1 MKNATLKILF
11 MQSLSI
17 SALIWPGTSTAQTG
31 SSNATGKADS
41 LTYVQRI
48 DSLKKKGFPMVDYH
62 AHLKGGLTME
72 GLLQHAKN
80 TGLTY
85 GVAANCGIGFPID
98 NDTAVLE
105 YYNSLQSYP
114 VYKGLQGEGREWI
127 TLVSIENVKK
137 FDYVFTDGMTFTD
150 DAGNRMRLWMANEVK
165 MGDKQVFMDM
175 LVNRITTIM
184 NNEPINIYVN
194 PTFLPEVISAEYD
207 ALWTNERMD
216 KVIAAAVKNGIAIE
230 INSRYKIPSA
240 TFIRRAKAAG
250 AKFTL
255 GVNNAGANDLGFDEY
270 GMQMIKECKLV
281 PSDFWQAK
289 RKTIN

>member
-1 MKNATLKILF
+1 MKNATFKMTLL
-11 MQSLSI
+11 LCLAI
-17 SALIWPGTSTAQTG
+17 SVLIWPVASVAQTG
-31 SSNATGKADS
+31 RSNATSKADS
-41 LTYVQRI
+41 LKYVQRI

-105 YYNSLQSYP
+105 YYNSLEGYP
-114 VYKGLQGEGREWI
+114 VYKGLQGEGREWV
-127 TLVSIENVKK
+127 TLVSMENVKK

-165 MGDKQVFMDM
+165 MGDKQVFMDL
-175 LVNRITTIM
+175 LVSRITKILTT
-184 NNEPINIYVN
+184 EPINIYVN
-194 PTFLPEVISAEYD
+194 PTFLPSVISKEYD

-216 KVIAAAVKNGIAIE
+216 KVIAAAVKSGVAIE
-230 INSRYKIPSA
+230 INSRYKLPSA
-240 TFIRRAKAAG
+240 TFIKRAKAAG

-255 GVNNAGANDLGFDEY
+255 GINNVGANDLGFAEY

-281 PSDFWQAK
+281 PSDFWQATK
-289 RKTIN
+289 K